1 MLKLDAVRSG
11 YRGRPVLLGVD
22 LEVGVG
28 QPLALLGRNGVG
40 KTTLMK
46 TIIGEL
52 PLSSGSV
59 HLGDMDLTHL
69 RPHQRVKAGIA
80 YVPQGREVF
89 PGLTVAENL
98 QVAAQANF
106 GRAWRT
112 HVGQALAEFEQLAV
126 KRDAPAESL
135 SGGQQQILAL
145 ARALICQPKVLLLD
159 EPSEGIQ
166 PSVLD
171 QIVQLINDVC
181 ARRNVAVLIAEQN
194 LGFAGRIAR
203 QCVVLDH
210 GLIVERLDVAA
221 IEASTE
227 LQRQYLAV

>member
-1 MLKLDAVRSG
+1 MLKLDAVQSG

-22 LEVGVG
+22 LEIGKG

-52 PLSSGSV
+52 PLTTGSL
-59 HLGDMDLTHL
+59 HLEGLDLTRL

-106 GRAWRT
+106 GRLWRS
-112 HVGQALAEFEQLAV
+112 HVQQALAEFEQLAA

-145 ARALICQPKVLLLD
+145 ARALICQPRILLLD

-166 PSVLD
+166 PSILD
-171 QIVQLINDVC
+171 QIVQLITDVC
-181 ARRNVAVLIAEQN
+181 ARRGVAVLIAEQN

-210 GLIVERLDVAA
+210 GRIVERLPVET
-221 IEASTE
+221 IEASE
-227 LQRQYLAV
+227 DLQRQYLAV

>member
-1 MLKLDAVRSG
+1 MLKLDAVQSG

-22 LEVGVG
+22 LEIGKG

-52 PLSSGSV
+52 PLTTGSL
-59 HLGDMDLTHL
+59 HLEGLDLTRL

-80 YVPQGREVF
+80 YVPQGRDVF

-106 GRAWRT
+106 GRLWRS
-112 HVGQALAEFEQLAV
+112 HVQQALAEFEQLAA

-145 ARALICQPKVLLLD
+145 ARALICQPRILLLD

-166 PSVLD
+166 PSILD
-171 QIVQLINDVC
+171 QIAQLITDVC
-181 ARRNVAVLIAEQN
+181 ARRGVAVLIAEQN

-210 GLIVERLDVAA
+210 GRIVERLPVET
-221 IEASTE
+221 IEASE
-227 LQRQYLAV
+227 DLQRQYLAV

>member
-1 MLKLDAVRSG
+1 MLRLDAVQSG

-22 LEVGVG
+22 LRIEDG

-52 PLSSGSV
+52 PPTGGSMQLDD
-59 HLGDMDLTHL
+59 HDLARL

-80 YVPQGREVF
+80 YVPQGRDVF

-106 GRAWRT
+106 GRSWRG
-112 HVGQALAEFEQLAV
+112 HVEQALTEFEQLAA
-126 KRDAPAESL
+126 KRAAPAESL

-145 ARALICQPKVLLLD
+145 ARALICKPRILLLD

-166 PSVLD
+166 PSILD
-171 QIVQLINDVC
+171 QIVQLITDVC
-181 ARRNVAVLIAEQN
+181 ARRGVAVLIAEQN

-203 QCVVLDH
+203 QCAILDH
-210 GLIVERLDVAA
+210 GRIVARLPVET
-221 IEASTE
+221 IEASQD